1 MNDPTDKLFTA
12 RLGDMT
18 ALCERNSAPVFSSF
32 LDERQC
38 AEAEAWCAR
47 NVGSLRYLLWGGYE
61 DARRKMLS
69 VYPDYC
75 EDYILAEFPFVCLTF
90 TYREEDSLSHRDF
103 LGSFMG
109 LQLKRDVIGDIVV
122 SEGTAQAFVTG
133 VAARLISGS
142 LSKIGRVGVKISD
155 DKPFILEN
163 AQKYQEIS
171 GTVASLRLDC
181 VVGLAARISREKAAA
196 LIRTDRA
203 EVNHLPV
210 SSVSH
215 ELRGGDILSIRG
227 YGRFVLSEING
238 YTKKDRI
245 HIILKKYI

>member
-1 MNDPTDKLFTA
+1 MNEPSDKLFTA
-12 RLGDMT
+12 RLGDMV
-18 ALCERNSAPVFSSF
+18 ALCERDGAAVFSSF
-32 LDERQC
+32 FDERQC

-47 NVGSLRYLLWGGYE
+47 NTGALRYRLWGGYE
-61 DARRKMLS
+61 EARRRMLA

-75 EDYILAEFPFVCLTF
+75 ESYILEEFPFVCLTF
-90 TYREEDSLSHRDF
+90 EYRDEDRLSHRDF

-109 LQLKRDVIGDIVV
+109 LQLKREVIGDIVV
-122 SEGTAQAFVTG
+122 TDGAAQAFLTE
-133 VAARLISGS
+133 VAARHVSGS
-142 LSKIGRVGVKISD
+142 LSKIGRVGVKITD

-163 AQKYQEIS
+163 AQKFHEIS

-181 VVGLAARISREKAAA
+181 VVGLAAKLSREKAAS
-196 LIRTDRA
+196 LIRTDRV

-210 SSVSH
+210 SSISH

-238 YTKKDRI
+238 HTKKDRI
-245 HIILKKYI
+245 HINLKKYI

>member
-1 MNDPTDKLFTA
+1 MNDPTDKLFAA
-12 RLGDMT
+12 RLRDMVS
-18 ALCERNSAPVFSSF
+18 LCERDGAPVFSSF
-32 LDERQC
+32 FDERQC

-47 NVGSLRYLLWGGYE
+47 NTGSLRYRLWGGYD
-61 DARRKMLS
+61 DARRRMLA

-75 EDYILAEFPFVCLTF
+75 EDYILEDFPFVCLTF
-90 TYREEDSLSHRDF
+90 AYREEDRLSHRDF

-122 SEGTAQAFVTG
+122 TEGTAQAFVTE
-133 VAARLISGS
+133 VAAKLISGS
-142 LSKIGRVGVKISD
+142 ISKIGRVGVKISG

-163 AQKYQEIS
+163 AQKFQEIS

-181 VVGLAARISREKAAA
+181 VVGLAAKISREKAAA
-196 LIRTDRA
+196 LIRADRA

-215 ELRGGDILSIRG
+215 ELRGGDVLSIRG

-238 YTKKDRI
+238 HTKKDRI

>member
-1 MNDPTDKLFTA
+1 MNEPSDKLFTA
-12 RLGDMT
+12 RLGDMVS
-18 ALCERNSAPVFSSF
+18 LCERNGAAVFSSF
-32 LDERQC
+32 FDERQC
-38 AEAEAWCAR
+38 AEAEAWCPGNTA
-47 NVGSLRYLLWGGYE
+47 GLRYMLWGGYA
-61 DARRKMLS
+61 DARRRMLA

-75 EDYILAEFPFVCLTF
+75 EDSIIGEFPFVCLTF
-90 TYREEDSLSHRDF
+90 DYREEDRLSHRDF

-109 LQLKRDVIGDIVV
+109 LQLKREVIGDIVV
-122 SEGTAQAFVTG
+122 SEGTAQVFVTE

-142 LSKIGRVGVKISD
+142 ISKIGRVGVKISD

-163 AQKYQEIS
+163 AQKFQEIS

-181 VVGLAARISREKAAA
+181 VVGLAVRISREKAAS
-196 LIRTDRA
+196 LIRTDRV

>member
-1 MNDPTDKLFTA
+1 
-12 RLGDMT
+12 
-18 ALCERNSAPVFSSF
+18 
-32 LDERQC
+32 
-38 AEAEAWCAR
+38 
-47 NVGSLRYLLWGGYE
+47 
-61 DARRKMLS
+61 
-69 VYPDYC
+69 
-75 EDYILAEFPFVCLTF
+75 
-90 TYREEDSLSHRDF
+90 
-103 LGSFMG
+103 
-109 LQLKRDVIGDIVV
+109 
-122 SEGTAQAFVTG
+122 

>member
-1 MNDPTDKLFTA
+1 MNEPSDKLFTA
-12 RLGDMT
+12 RLGDMVS
-18 ALCERNSAPVFSSF
+18 LCERNGAAVFSSF
-32 LDERQC
+32 FDERQC
-38 AEAEAWCAR
+38 AEAEAWCPGNTA
-47 NVGSLRYLLWGGYE
+47 GLRYMLWGGYA
-61 DARRKMLS
+61 DARRRMLA

-75 EDYILAEFPFVCLTF
+75 EDSIIGEFPFVCLTF
-90 TYREEDSLSHRDF
+90 DYREEDRLSHRDF

-109 LQLKRDVIGDIVV
+109 LQLKREVIGDIVV
-122 SEGTAQAFVTG
+122 SEGTAQVFVTE

-142 LSKIGRVGVKISD
+142 ISKIGRVGVKISD

-163 AQKYQEIS
+163 AQKFQEIS

-181 VVGLAARISREKAAA
+181 VVGLAVRISREKAAS
-196 LIRTDRA
+196 LIRTDRV

-238 YTKKDRI
+238 HTKKDRI